1 MSLRGRMCN
10 PTIFSLLVA
19 AYSAGA
25 WALPQ
30 STVVVGTNIACF
42 TEPGDAGCTSDTAWL
57 VPLPIPHD
65 YTWENT
71 ATSFAPEGTT
81 STATESSQNHP
92 DSTSTTTTLAF
103 HQQPQQLA
111 LDPSPAPGPRH
122 PNLARRDLPPRPTP
136 TPIAITLS
144 GGAAPLTLNPAGSVY
159 VVNGNPSATLAPGPN
174 GSATTLTLPGGTVL
188 AMMKSDELADDA
200 GPYLVVAQAPG
211 GAQAVATVPPPP
223 APIPS
228 NGGDDRG
235 GPGGRGGGG
244 GGGGPG
250 GGGKGDGPSPAEQS
264 AAAAAASAAVV
275 TVGALELSPAGG
287 SGAYNVLKSVSGGGV
302 GVAATLA
309 PGGSVTVDGVVVAL
323 RTDGPS
329 GQTVVVTGR
338 EGGGEATAPAA
349 TVTATERAP
358 AGSDGG
364 NNPPVAVG
372 NLTFL
377 PAGSAYWIAEGTR
390 TWTVMTGAS
399 VTVGGTVVGLTTDAG
414 GKTVVVENAGNQT
427 ATAPASTVA
436 TLGPGGSG
444 GTPVGQASGGQGG
457 GGGGGGPLMTSD
469 RMGAPVATNGV
480 PTSAGASHGIRNLWS
495 NEALWTGW
503 IVGLLLFINI

>member
-1 MSLRGRMCN
+1 MTSLHLLSFERCTN
-10 PTIFSLLVA
+10 EFS
-19 AYSAGA
+19 
-25 WALPQ
+25 Q
-30 STVVVGTNIACF
+30 
-42 TEPGDAGCTSDTAWL
+42 
-57 VPLPIPHD
+57 
-65 YTWENT
+65 
-71 ATSFAPEGTT
+71 
-81 STATESSQNHP
+81 ATESSQSHP
-92 DSTSTTTTLAF
+92 GSTSTTTTITLAF
-103 HQQPQQLA
+103 HQQQQQQLA
-111 LDPSPAPGPRH
+111 LDPSSPAPGPNRH

-188 AMMKSDELADDA
+188 AMMKSDELADDDDA

-228 NGGDDRG
+228 SGGG

-244 GGGGPG
+244 GGPG
-250 GGGKGDGPSPAEQS
+250 GGGRGDGPSPAEQS

-329 GQTVVVTGR
+329 GQTVVVTGKAGD
-338 EGGGEATAPAA
+338 GGGATAPAA

-358 AGSDGG
+358 AGSGG
-364 NNPPVAVG
+364 AGDNPPVAVG

-414 GKTVVVENAGNQT
+414 GRTVVVENAGNQT

-444 GTPVGQASGGQGG
+444 GTPVGQGPGSQG
-457 GGGGGGPLMTSD
+457 GGGGGGPLRTSD

-495 NEALWTGW
+495 NEALWIGW

>member
-1 MSLRGRMCN
+1 MTSLYQLLFERC
-10 PTIFSLLVA
+10 IDEFS
-19 AYSAGA
+19 
-25 WALPQ
+25 Q
-30 STVVVGTNIACF
+30 
-42 TEPGDAGCTSDTAWL
+42 
-57 VPLPIPHD
+57 
-65 YTWENT
+65 
-71 ATSFAPEGTT
+71 
-81 STATESSQNHP
+81 ATESSQSYR

-103 HQQPQQLA
+103 HQQQQQQQLA

-188 AMMKSDELADDA
+188 AMMKGDELADDA

-228 NGGDDRG
+228 NGGGDDRG
-235 GPGGRGGGG
+235 GSGGRGGGDHDR
-244 GGGGPG
+244 GP

-309 PGGSVTVDGVVVAL
+309 PGGTVTVDGVVVAL

-329 GQTVVVTGR
+329 GQTVVVTGKA
-338 EGGGEATAPAA
+338 GGGVTAPVA

-358 AGSDGG
+358 GGSGG
-364 NNPPVAVG
+364 GGDNPPVAVG

-390 TWTVMTGAS
+390 TWTVVTGAS

-414 GKTVVVENAGNQT
+414 GRTVVVENAGNQT

-444 GTPVGQASGGQGG
+444 GTPVGQGSGGQ

-480 PTSAGASHGIRNLWS
+480 PTSAGASQGVRNLWS
-495 NEALWTGW
+495 NEALWIGW